1 MCQGGRRNPNL
12 NAHAILDQIIGT
24 RPEGTVFRSECLALS
39 INKTNKCR
47 GYTAGRVGCLMRAR
61 NDVIRLADGLWERI

>member
-1 MCQGGRRNPNL
+1 MCQGGRRSPNR
-12 NAHAILDQIIGT
+12 NAHAILDRIIGT
-24 RPEGTVFRSECLALS
+24 CPEGTIFHSEYLALS

-61 NDVIRLADGLWERI
+61 DDVAKVTDGIWERI